1 MQFNSKRSHITPQRR
16 IHSPPGM
23 QIVHSDGSN
32 LANGALRFF
41 ANMDNTNNNGDLFE
55 TCLYLPV
62 MNRQEDKE
70 EPRGGGQLVKGKE
83 EAAIISQQ
91 PLELPLLW
99 KPGRIEQT
107 RKKKK
112 TKKTKSIL
120 STILKWDDNKNK
132 DITDDYGVVSVDE
145 YLARFPSL
153 QLSRSRLWDSTNRQS
168 KGKGVVKYSSTN
180 YSSYST
186 KTTST
191 STKTTKMVTTE
202 SSYSATGDE
211 ERIQSQLPSSSS
223 SLSSLSS
230 PPRILYITQG
240 EIGHAIPK
248 QANVIVSDRATTC
261 HILIVRS
268 TSSSFSNNNNDNNNT
283 VPSPPQVPP
292 LVSCAHLDGPNY
304 DVDLRDLFHHH
315 YQHHHRHNT
324 TQHRNGPLENNNNN
338 NNDDDDDNNIN
349 NNNINNK
356 ERGAIQV
363 DLHILGGFL
372 DEQGYSQELSNW
384 LLYQLADL
392 TAQYRNVMHCTLQ
405 TCVIS
410 SMNHDHH
417 HDHHHTEILTTPST
431 TTGTTTRTTTTGTTT
446 FPQTSRNIGIPSP
459 WGRGL
464 ACDLVTGHVFLAW
477 CDWSVMGP
485 DPILRQSR
493 LWCCSS
499 TDATT
504 TTTTTNNNNN
514 NNNNKAASNGS
525 MVASSSSSFSSSSL
539 STSSQPSLMNIG
551 LITVHNETENVFVIP
566 PFAIQNSTISI
577 SYLLSLSN
585 TELLTMTSTSPECE
599 EDDYCDSIRN
609 ALSLIQTFQH
619 RQHKQQQHSTN
630 NIKNNQNQNLVDD
643 NDDDTWWFGP
653 NHNCARKY
661 QRNDNDQWVLII
673 PKFNHHSL
681 SLS

>member
-1 MQFNSKRSHITPQRR
+1 
-16 IHSPPGM
+16 M
-23 QIVHSDGSN
+23 QIVHSDGSHF
-32 LANGALRFF
+32 LHQEYHNGALIFF

-70 EPRGGGQLVKGKE
+70 EPRGGGQLVEGKE

-99 KPGRIEQT
+99 KPGRIDQT

-120 STILKWDDNKNK
+120 SSILKWDDNKNK
-132 DITDDYGVVSVDE
+132 DINDDYDDYGVASVDE

-191 STKTTKMVTTE
+191 STKTVTTE
-202 SSYSATGDE
+202 SSSSATGDE

-223 SLSSLSS
+223 SSSLSSLSS
-230 PPRILYITQG
+230 LPRILYIAQG

-268 TSSSFSNNNNDNNNT
+268 TSSSSSNNNNT

-324 TQHRNGPLENNNNN
+324 TQHRNGPLEKNNN
-338 NNDDDDDNNIN
+338 NNDNNNIN

-410 SMNHDHH
+410 SMNHDY
-417 HDHHHTEILTTPST
+417 HHHTEIITTPST
-431 TTGTTTRTTTTGTTT
+431 RTRTTTT

-504 TTTTTNNNNN
+504 TTTNNNNN

-525 MVASSSSSFSSSSL
+525 MVASSSLSSTTS
-539 STSSQPSLMNIG
+539 SSQPSLMNKG

-619 RQHKQQQHSTN
+619 KQHKQQQHSTS

-653 NHNCARKY
+653 NHNCPRKY

-681 SLS
+681 SSFHHE